1 MAEETKVEAPYGYVE
16 VFCAGCGKE
25 LSKKPAA
32 QPGQFKTYGCCS
44 DCFPP
49 KSEPAPVVEE
59 SKVEEVHGDQ
69 NQT

>member
-32 QPGQFKTYGCCS
+32 QPGQFKTYG
-44 DCFPP
+44 
-49 KSEPAPVVEE
+49 
-59 SKVEEVHGDQ
+59 
-69 NQT
+69 